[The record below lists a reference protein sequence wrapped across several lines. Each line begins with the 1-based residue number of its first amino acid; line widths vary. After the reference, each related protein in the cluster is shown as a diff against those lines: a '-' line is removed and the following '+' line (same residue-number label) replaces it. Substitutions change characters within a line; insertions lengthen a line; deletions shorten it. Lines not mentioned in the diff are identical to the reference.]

1 VSPADSQALDVAV
14 LAGGRSTERDVSLAS
29 GAAIVAALESLGP
42 ARVRVT
48 SAHWRVDGDFE
59 IGGDRLAT
67 GAALT
72 RLARF
77 DAVLLAVHGGEGE
90 NGTLQ
95 GLLELGRV
103 AYSGSGVA
111 ASVLGMDKHT
121 TRLVAR
127 SLGVRVATGAL
138 VRRARVGRAAELS
151 LPAEVLAS
159 SSAGFFVKDRFG
171 GSSLGTRFCPSAAE
185 LPATIAAVLSDAQDA
200 VVEARVLG
208 TEVTAAVIE
217 NAREGSRAWP
227 IVEVAPKAG
236 AFFDY
241 EQKYSAE
248 GASEFCP
255 PRNMP
260 QAVQARVAD
269 AARRMYDALDCRG
282 VARIDFIVPTA
293 PDDEPVLLEVNTLPG
308 MTPRSLVPLAARAVG
323 LSYPELCLELAR
335 LAAAR
340 RPRG

>member
-1 VSPADSQALDVAV
+1 VSALDVVV
-14 LAGGRSTERDVSLAS
+14 LAGGRSSERDVSLAS
-29 GAAIVAALESLGP
+29 GAAIVAALESLGA

-77 DAVLLAVHGGEGE
+77 DACLLAVHGGEGE

-111 ASVLGMDKHT
+111 ASVLGMDKHV
-121 TRLVAR
+121 TRLVAQ
-127 SLGVRVATGAL
+127 SLGVRVAPGTL
-138 VRRARVGRAAELS
+138 VRRARAGRRAEETV
-151 LPAEVLAS
+151 PAQVVS
-159 SSAGFFVKDRFG
+159 SASAGFFVKDRFG
-171 GSSLGTRFCPSAAE
+171 GSSLGTRFCASAAE
-185 LPATIAAVLSDAQDA
+185 LSASIAAVLADAQDA

-217 NAREGSRAWP
+217 CAHEGSRAWP

-241 EQKYSAE
+241 EQKYSPS
-248 GASEFCP
+248 GASEYCP
-255 PRNMP
+255 PRDMSDAL
-260 QAVQARVAD
+260 QSRVRE
-269 AARRMYDALDCRG
+269 AARRMYDALGCRG
-282 VARIDFIVPTA
+282 VARIDFIVPA
-293 PDDEPVLLEVNTLPG
+293 GLDDEPVLLEVNTLPG
-308 MTPRSLVPLAARAVG
+308 MTPRSLVPLAARAIG
-323 LSYPELCLELAR
+323 LSYAELCLELAR
-335 LAAAR
+335 LAAQR
-340 RPRG
+340 RAQG

>member
-1 VSPADSQALDVAV
+1 VSPLDVVV

-29 GAAIVAALESLGP
+29 GAAIVAALESLGT

-77 DAVLLAVHGGEGE
+77 DACLLAVHGGEGE

-111 ASVLGMDKHT
+111 ASVLGMDKHA
-121 TRLVAR
+121 TRLVAQ
-127 SLGVRVATGAL
+127 SLGVRVAPGAL
-138 VRRARVGRAAELS
+138 VRRARSGRASETS
-151 LPAEVLAS
+151 LPESLLAS
-159 SSAGFFVKDRFG
+159 GVAGFFVKDRFG
-171 GSSLGTRFCPSAAE
+171 GSSLGTRHCASRAE
-185 LPATIAAVLSDAQDA
+185 VPATIAAVLADAHDA
-200 VVEARVLG
+200 VVEARILG

-217 NAREGSRAWP
+217 HPAEGSRAWP

-241 EQKYSAE
+241 EQKYSTD
-248 GASEFCP
+248 GAREFCP
-255 PRNMP
+255 PRDLSDAS
-260 QAVQARVAD
+260 QRRVQD

-282 VARIDFIVPTA
+282 VARVDFIVPAA

-308 MTPRSLVPLAARAVG
+308 MTPRSLVPLAARALG
-323 LSYPELCLELAR
+323 LSYAELCLELAK

-340 RPRG
+340 RSRG

>member
-1 VSPADSQALDVAV
+1 MSALDVVV

-29 GAAIVAALESLGP
+29 GAAVVAALESLGP

-77 DAVLLAVHGGEGE
+77 DACLLAVHGGEGE

-95 GLLELGRV
+95 GLLELGSV

-111 ASVLGMDKHT
+111 ASVLGMDKHA
-121 TRLVAR
+121 TRLLAQ
-127 SLGVRVATGAL
+127 SLGVRVAPGAL
-138 VRRARVGRAAELS
+138 VRRERNGRAAEVT
-151 LPAEVLAS
+151 LPEHVLAS
-159 SSAGFFVKDRFG
+159 GAAGFFVKDRFG
-171 GSSLGTRFCPSAAE
+171 GSSLGTRHCPTSRD
-185 LPATIAAVLSDAQDA
+185 LDATIAAVLTDAHDA
-200 VVEARVLG
+200 VVEARILG

-217 NAREGSRAWP
+217 HPLEGSRAWP
-227 IVEVAPKAG
+227 IVEVAPKEG

-241 EQKYSAE
+241 EQKYSPS
-248 GASEFCP
+248 GAHEFCP
-255 PRNMP
+255 PRDMP
-260 QAVQARVAD
+260 ESLQRRVQE

-282 VARIDFIVPTA
+282 VARVDFIVPAA

-308 MTPRSLVPLAARAVG
+308 MTPRSLVPLAARATG
-323 LSYPELCLELAR
+323 LSYAELCLELAR

-340 RPRG
+340 RSRG